1 MVASCIALPRVA
13 ASFSSVIVPFPLVA
27 PHQAPSFQ
35 PGTTWRCDN
44 RHTVERALVR
54 SYRERFGAEPPWLPV
69 VMYCH
74 GSGEDDIESALAVL
88 IEAAIWSG
96 QRIRVPPAR
105 SRQIPIGMPWAMLS
119 RRPIAWRRVTFSGP

>member
-1 MVASCIALPRVA
+1 MSLAFDTPAEL
-13 ASFSSVIVPFPLVA
+13 
-27 PHQAPSFQ
+27 
-35 PGTTWRCDN
+35 D
-44 RHTVERALVR
+44 ALVR

-105 SRQIPIGMPWAMLS
+105 SRQVPIGMPWAMLS
-119 RRPIAWRRVTFSGP
+119 RRPITWRRVTLPGTYR